1 MGPWIRQLLT
11 TLCVASPLALF
22 ARGGADL
29 TAGFCLRTMS
39 YHRPMAIVG
48 PVLDT
53 VAISH
58 DVVGTSCDE
67 WWWLIN
73 MCLLCL

>member
-1 MGPWIRQLLT
+1 MGPWMRQLLT

-39 YHRPMAIVG
+39 YHRPTVIVG
-48 PVLDT
+48 PVLDI
-53 VAISH
+53 VAISR
-58 DVVGTSCDE
+58 DVVGASCDE
-67 WWWLIN
+67 WRWLIN
-73 MCLLCL
+73 MCLLFL